1 MYINPDV
8 ESSYKAN
15 DLGRF
20 FYNTVI
26 LTKPQKIIEFGTL
39 NGYSAIAMGQALR
52 DLNRGGKII
61 CYDLWEKYPFKNS
74 TKENCL
80 SNIKKYGLEDY
91 ITLEEKDFYKWQYE
105 SYDLLHFDISN
116 HGEKIKDLHQIVK
129 FDNTPLGLVL
139 FEGGSRERDKV
150 PWMQDFLPINNSNI
164 NFITLEETFP
174 SISLLL

>member
-8 ESSYKAN
+8 QSSYKAN

-20 FYNTVI
+20 LYNTVI

-39 NGYSAIAMGQALR
+39 NGYSAICMAQGLR
-52 DLNRGGKII
+52 DLGRGGQII

-91 ITLEEKDFYKWQYE
+91 ITLIEQDFYNWKFE
-105 SYDLLHFDISN
+105 AFDLMHFDISN
-116 HGEKIKDLHQIVK
+116 HGKKIKDLYQNLRL
-129 FDNTPLGLVL
+129 DNMCTGIVL
-139 FEGGSRERDKV
+139 FEGGSRKRDQV
-150 PWMQDFLPINNSNI
+150 PWMQDFLPINNLNI
-164 NFITLEETFP
+164 NFVTMEETFP